1 MSEPAQSGSL
11 ALEPLWRPSEAAVAA
26 ANMTKFR
33 TQVARDWQIGLKDT
47 DVSVGMCGLL
57 KRDVLA
63 DVDIGFA
70 YLPQFGG
77 QGFATEAALA
87 TMDYGRN
94 TLGLKRIVAITA
106 PDNEA
111 SQNVLRKIGL
121 RYEKT
126 LQLPAYKTDSLLFT
140 PAAD

>member
-1 MSEPAQSGSL
+1 MYAKHGFGLFHVSL
-11 ALEPLWRPSEAAVAA
+11 KKTGAP
-26 ANMTKFR
+26 
-33 TQVARDWQIGLKDT
+33 
-47 DVSVGMCGLL
+47 VGICGLL

-70 YLPQFGG
+70 YLPQYSG

-87 TMDYGRN
+87 TMHYALRA
-94 TLGLKRIVAITA
+94 LGLKRIVAITA

-121 RYEKT
+121 RYTET
-126 LQLPAYKTDSLLFT
+126 LQLPAYKGPSFLFT
-140 PAAD
+140 PDKE